1 MRKFMK
7 MVLVV
12 LIVGIMFMSC
22 SRVPPGY
29 TGIKVNLLGSEK
41 GDMEELSTGRYYIG
55 INEEL
60 HLFPTFNQ
68 NYIWTASKDE
78 GSPNDESITF
88 SVEGLVVRVNVGI
101 EYNLNPGQ
109 ISDIFRQYRKG
120 VDELTDITIRNVVR
134 DSFNSMATEYDMDGL
149 IAGGLDE
156 LLNRVEISV
165 RDTFAPSG
173 INIISITLVTAPI
186 YPDTVVNAIEAKIN
200 ATQQAI
206 ARENQLRETEAEAKK
221 QIAEAEGYAKS
232 QIIRAEA
239 DAQAN
244 ALRSRTYTDSVLQA
258 MWIDKWDGKLPTTL
272 PGDSDLMMGIK

>member
-1 MRKFMK
+1 MK
-7 MVLVV
+7 KLLLLFAVVV
-12 LIVGIMFMSC
+12 LLGVSC

-88 SVEGLVVRVNVGI
+88 SVEGLVVRINVGI

-109 ISDIFRQYRKG
+109 ISDIFIQYRKG

-134 DSFNSMATEYDMDGL
+134 DSFNAMATEYDMDTL
-149 IAGGLDE
+149 IAGGMDE
-156 LLNRVEISV
+156 LVGKVENSV
-165 RDTFAPSG
+165 RETFAPSG
-173 INIISITLVTAPI
+173 INILSITLVTAPI

-221 QIAEAEGYAKS
+221 QIAEAEGYAQS
-232 QIIRAEA
+232 QLIRARADSEA
-239 DAQAN
+239 D
-244 ALRSRTYTDSVLQA
+244 ALRSRTYTDAVLQA